1 MAASCLALQTHFRNL
16 KDPRRC
22 PRHLLLDII
31 VVAICAVICGAND
44 WQQIVTFGQQ
54 RRTWLQRFLA
64 LPNGIPCHDTFER
77 VFECLNPRVFA
88 AAFQRWMQA
97 LADTLGVKQIA
108 IDGKTLRGS
117 AAPAKG
123 LGPLHIVSAWATENH
138 LALGQ
143 VAVDGKSNEITAIP
157 QLLDLLDLH
166 GALVTID
173 AMGCQKAIAQKIIDG
188 GGDYVLTVKDN
199 QEHLLAD
206 IRRAL
211 MAACDQDFAGVKHDT
226 YETQERGHGRVECRC
241 YTVLHSTEGIRNA
254 AAWAGLTTIGMC
266 YSTRTVGDKTS
277 EEARYF
283 IGSKQ
288 ASARTYGNALR
299 HHWGIENNLHWQL
312 ECRLPRR

>member
-1 MAASCLALQTHFRNL
+1 MAASRLAIQTYFRDL

-31 VVAICAVICGAND
+31 AIAIAAVICGAND

-77 VFECLNPRVFA
+77 VFERLNPRAFM

-97 LADTLGVKQIA
+97 LADTLRIKQIA

-117 AAPAKG
+117 AAAAKG
-123 LGPLHIVSAWATENH
+123 VGPLHIVSAGATENH
-138 LALGQ
+138 LALGK

-157 QLLDLLDLH
+157 QLLELLDLH

-173 AMGCQKAIAQKIIDG
+173 AMGCQKAIARKIIDG

-206 IRRAL
+206 IRQAL
-211 MAACDQDFAGVKHDT
+211 MDACDQDFAGRSHDT
-226 YETQERGHGRVECRC
+226 YATQERGHGREEYRS
-241 YTVLHSTEGIRNA
+241 YTVLHSTARLRDAG
-254 AAWAGLTTIGMC
+254 AWAGLTTIGVC
-266 YSTRTVGDKTS
+266 YSTRTAGDKTS
-277 EEARYF
+277 EETHYF
-283 IGSKQ
+283 IGSRP
-288 ASARTYGNALR
+288 ASARTYGSV
-299 HHWGIENNLHWQL
+299 
-312 ECRLPRR
+312 